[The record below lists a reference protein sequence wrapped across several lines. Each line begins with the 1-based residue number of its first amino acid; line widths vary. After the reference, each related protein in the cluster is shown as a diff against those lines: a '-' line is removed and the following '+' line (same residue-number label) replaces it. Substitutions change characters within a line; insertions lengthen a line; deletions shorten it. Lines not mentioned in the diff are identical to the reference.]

1 MVLKRIT
8 RITVL
13 EDKILIC
20 KLKDGDRD
28 ALRRIYEK
36 YRDYLLRIAAGLLHD
51 QCLAEDIVHDVF
63 AKFVQSP
70 GRYKPTGSLKGYL
83 ATCVINNARNVYRA
97 RSRHQTVSLDQ
108 IDPPISKHKR
118 PDQWIIH
125 HERSEQI
132 HDAMTQLPYDQ
143 KEVIV
148 LRLQADMKFK
158 DIAKLQETSVKTALS
173 RYRYGIDKL
182 RSLLKSKVLK

>member
-1 MVLKRIT
+1 M
-8 RITVL
+8 L
-13 EDKILIC
+13 EDKILIY
-20 KLKDGDRD
+20 KLKNGDRD

-51 QCLAEDIVHDVF
+51 RSCAEDIVHDVF
-63 AKFVQSP
+63 AKFVQSANA
-70 GRYKPTGSLKGYL
+70 YKPTGSLKGYL

-97 RSRHQTVSLDQ
+97 RSRRQTVSLDQ

-118 PDQWIIH
+118 PDEWIIH

-132 HDAMTQLPYDQ
+132 HEAMTQLPYDQ
-143 KEVIV
+143 KEVVIM
-148 LRLQADMKFK
+148 RLQADMKFK
-158 DIAKLQETSVKTALS
+158 DIARLQETSVKTALS

-182 RSLLKSKVLK
+182 RSQLNSEVTK

>member
-1 MVLKRIT
+1 M
-8 RITVL
+8 L

-20 KLKDGDRD
+20 KLKNGNRD

-51 QCLAEDIVHDVF
+51 RCCAEDIVHDVF
-63 AKFVQSP
+63 AKFVQSANS
-70 GRYKPTGSLKGYL
+70 YKPTGSLKGYL
-83 ATCVINNARNVYRA
+83 ATCVINNVRNVYRA

-132 HDAMTQLPYDQ
+132 HDAMSHLPYEQ

-158 DIAKLQETSVKTALS
+158 DIARLQEISVKTALS

-182 RSLLKSKVLK
+182 RSLLNSEVTK